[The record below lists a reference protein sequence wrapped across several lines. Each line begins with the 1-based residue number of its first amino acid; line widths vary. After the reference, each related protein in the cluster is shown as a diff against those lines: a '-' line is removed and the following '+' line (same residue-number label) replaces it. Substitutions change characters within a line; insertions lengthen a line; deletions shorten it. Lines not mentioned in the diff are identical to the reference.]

1 VLSTVLSWE
10 ATRKIGQSHARV
22 ACLRKALGLICRV
35 VRGQRRGVSD
45 SGARSSAGLFLAKNS
60 NIARVGMR
68 GAGGCAGSC
77 HGLADGHVAFSGD
90 MRETQ
95 FMQSWPVI
103 RGAHAR
109 RGEVWLWLA
118 ALLCALP
125 VAFATEKPVLELN
138 DTNDPPFTTEDRNGF
153 LDVVAGEAFRRVGV
167 ELRLV
172 KQPAERALI
181 NANAGVLDGDLTR
194 IAGLKKQYPNLV
206 RVPEKLV
213 DWEFTAFSKDAS
225 IPSNWTAIRQHSV
238 GHIKGWKIYE
248 QNLSGAE
255 RVVTADDPEQLFR
268 LLELNRIEVA
278 LYMRWMGLAL
288 IRQHG
293 LKDVHVLAPPLAT
306 REMFIY
312 LNKRHADLVPRL
324 ADALRA
330 MKRDGFYERATRDK
344 LLPYHDKRAP

>member
-10 ATRKIGQSHARV
+10 TARKTGQRHARV
-22 ACLRKALGLICRV
+22 ICMRRALDLIRRA
-35 VRGQRRGVSD
+35 VRGQRPWC
-45 SGARSSAGLFLAKNS
+45 AGQWRPEFGWPILTKNI

-68 GAGGCAGSC
+68 GADGCAGSC
-77 HGLADGHVAFSGD
+77 HGLADGHTAFSGD

-103 RGAHAR
+103 RGARAR
-109 RGEVWLWLA
+109 RGEAWLWLA
-118 ALLCALP
+118 ALLCVLP
-125 VAFATEKPVLELN
+125 VAFAAEKPVLELN

-153 LDVVAGEAFRRVGV
+153 LDVVAGEVFRRVGV

-172 KQPAERALI
+172 KLPAERGLI

-194 IAGLKKQYPNLV
+194 IAGLDKQYPNLV

-225 IPSNWTAIRQHSV
+225 IPSSWTAIRQHSV

-248 QNLSGAE
+248 QNLTGAE

-288 IRQHG
+288 IRQQG

-324 ADALRA
+324 ADALRV